1 MHKINIQPFLYSRQT
16 FLVAGTLL
24 LAVSPFLSCALYSAA
39 ALVTLFDCRKEI
51 FNSKERVTI
60 VSLIF
65 VISVWMIFRKIS
77 PENVDPGAIALSDYS
92 PFYFFL
98 FFLSLKPFTNSESE
112 KFSYA
117 LTLTVPQHFLL
128 ALGEKYMGWHGGISF
143 PKGKIHILDI
153 FVGAFDGNAAMTA
166 GFYNRNLLGLYGVI
180 CVAVSLSLFL
190 NEIKKMKELGLIK
203 TNSVLR
209 ITWTALSLVLSIVLL
224 AWTESRNGWFAF
236 IFVITA
242 FLWLGRRILI
252 LKIAAIILPALTVLA
267 MSNPGKLSK
276 FARFLIPGSLGSR
289 LSSTNAF
296 FDVFSGERGDIYHCA
311 VQLIS
316 EKPITGWGIGA
327 FQSECSSRIG
337 HRVSHAHNIALQ
349 LGTDIGIPVALLVIC
364 LIGYFIGRSIYRFAK
379 PWDCQYGNDILSKGL
394 LVAAVAVILMQVFD
408 LALFMTYRLN
418 FLFWI
423 ALAIPYSRAVY
434 KRSAQTF

>member
-24 LAVSPFLSCALYSAA
+24 LAVSPFLACTFYSIA
-39 ALVTLFDCRKEI
+39 ALVTLFACRNEI

-60 VSLIF
+60 ASLIF
-65 VISVWMIFRKIS
+65 VISVWMIFRKIN
-77 PENVDPGAIALSDYS
+77 PENVDPGAIALSDYF

-143 PKGKIHILDI
+143 PEGKIHILDI

-166 GFYNRNLLGLYGVI
+166 GFYNRNIFSLYCIVCVAISLGL
-180 CVAVSLSLFL
+180 FL
-190 NEIKKMKELGLIK
+190 REIEKIKEPGLNI
-203 TNSVLR
+203 TSTALR
-209 ITWTALSLVLSIVLL
+209 IVWTGVSLVLSTILL
-224 AWTESRNGWFAF
+224 VWSNSRNGWVAF
-236 IFVITA
+236 VFVVMA
-242 FLWLGRRILI
+242 FMWFNRRIWIFKILTFLLPVFAASAVVNLGFLTNLI
-252 LKIAAIILPALTVLA
+252 KMLL
-267 MSNPGKLSK
+267 
-276 FARFLIPGSLGSR
+276 PGSIVSR
-289 LSSTNAF
+289 LNS
-296 FDVFSGERGDIYHCA
+296 DVILSGDRPEIYECA
-311 VQLIS
+311 VEIIR
-316 EKPITGWGIGA
+316 EKPIAGWGIGA
-327 FQSECSSRIG
+327 FKSECSNRIG
-337 HRVSHAHNIALQ
+337 HWVPHAHNMLLQ
-349 LGTDIGIPVALLVIC
+349 LGADIGILVAVLVIC
-364 LIGYFIGRSIYRFAK
+364 LIGYFIGRSIYRLAK
-379 PWDCQYGNDILSKGL
+379 PWDYQYGNNILNKGL